1 MTMDVDLEACIRG
14 DKRAWDDFADRWTG
28 VIHAAVR
35 RAFQGGR
42 GAAARAEV
50 EDAVQDVFLRLVKND
65 FRLLRSYDANRAS
78 LSTWLTLVA
87 RSTAIDRLRR
97 KRPPPTVPLEASDMT
112 HSTHSSGASRAA
124 TLHPEIPMHVLSA
137 RQRLVMTLLFDEE
150 LSVSEAAGFIG
161 VDEQTIRS
169 TKHKALT
176 RLREHLSS
184 G

>member
-1 MTMDVDLEACIRG
+1 MDVDLEACIRG
-14 DKRAWDDFADRWTG
+14 DKRAWDAFVDRWAG
-28 VIHAAVR
+28 VIHAAVQ

-50 EDAVQDVFLRLVKND
+50 EDTVQDVFLRLVKND
-65 FRLLRSYDANRAS
+65 CRLLRSYDANRAS

-97 KRPPPTVPLEASDMT
+97 KRPPPTVPLEPGDTTQASPQAR
-112 HSTHSSGASRAA
+112 SAGG
-124 TLHPEIPMHVLSA
+124 PEIPLHLLSA
-137 RQRLVMTLLFDEE
+137 RQRLVMTLLFDEQ
-150 LSVSEAAGFIG
+150 LSVAEAAAFIG

-184 G
+184 E

>member
-1 MTMDVDLEACIRG
+1 MDVDLEACIRG
-14 DKRAWDDFADRWTG
+14 DKRAWDAFVDRWAG
-28 VIHAAVR
+28 IIHAAVQ

-50 EDAVQDVFLRLVKND
+50 EDTVQDVFLRLVKND
-65 FRLLRSYDANRAS
+65 CRLLRSYDANRAS

-97 KRPPPTVPLEASDMT
+97 KRPPPTVPLEPGDTRQASPET
-112 HSTHSSGASRAA
+112 RSAGG
-124 TLHPEIPMHVLSA
+124 PEIPLHLLSA
-137 RQRLVMTLLFDEE
+137 RQRLVMTLLFDEQ
-150 LSVSEAAGFIG
+150 LSVAEAAGFIG

-184 G
+184 E